1 MHSCITIAVFARG
14 YRLQGLGLLHSQGIG
29 LQFLLAGVVCKALTC
44 CTSKALACNVE
55 PTGGAARI
63 EDGCRSPLP
72 PRGSATAAPA
82 ANGQAAS
89 ASLKRGSATVAPAG
103 QRVGEVPH
111 PELPFQ
117 LWEAA
122 SAASA
127 GVRRYVLAPLPWPS
141 LAAAAWPSL
150 AAAACGGS
158 AASQDAASLHCC
170 TTLTFHSILK
180 I

>member
-1 MHSCITIAVFARG
+1 MPHQHHHSRFCLRESFARPWA
-14 YRLQGLGLLHSQGIG
+14 
-29 LQFLLAGVVCKALTC
+29 FALARPWPAISVSRASFARPCL
-44 CTSKALACNVE
+44 KALACNVE

-89 ASLKRGSATVAPAG
+89 ASLERGGATVAPAA
-103 QRVGEVPH
+103 QRVRAGPH
-111 PELPFQ
+111 PELSLQ
-117 LWEAA
+117 LWEGA
-122 SAASA
+122 SAANA
-127 GVRRYVLAPLPWPS
+127 VVRRYVLAPLPWPS

-150 AAAACGGS
+150 AAAASPS
-158 AASQDAASLHCC
+158 AASQGAASPHCC
-170 TTLTFHSILK
+170 PTLTFHFILQ

>member
-1 MHSCITIAVFARG
+1 MHICITISVFARV

-29 LQFLLAGVVCKALTC
+29 LQFLLAGVVCKTLTC

-55 PTGGAARI
+55 PTGGAARV

-89 ASLKRGSATVAPAG
+89 ASLERGGATVAPAA
-103 QRVGEVPH
+103 QRVRAGPH
-111 PELPFQ
+111 PELSFQ
-117 LWEAA
+117 LWEGA

-127 GVRRYVLAPLPWPS
+127 VVRRYVMAPLPWPS
-141 LAAAAWPSL
+141 LAAADWPSL
-150 AAAACGGS
+150 PAAASPS
-158 AASQDAASLHCC
+158 AASQGAASPHCC
-170 TTLTFHSILK
+170 PTLTFHFILQ

>member
-1 MHSCITIAVFARG
+1 M
-14 YRLQGLGLLHSQGIG
+14 YRLQGIGLLHSQGLG
-29 LQFLLAGVVCKALTC
+29 LQFLFADVVCKTLIC

-82 ANGQAAS
+82 ANGQTAS
-89 ASLKRGSATVAPAG
+89 ASFERGGATFAPAA
-103 QRVGEVPH
+103 QRVRVGPH

-117 LWEAA
+117 LREGA
-122 SAASA
+122 SAAA
-127 GVRRYVLAPLPWPS
+127 IMAQRRYVLAPLPWPS
-141 LAAAAWPSL
+141 LAAAAASP
-150 AAAACGGS
+150 S
-158 AASQDAASLHCC
+158 AASQGAASHRFRP
-170 TTLTFHSILK
+170 TLTFHFILQ